1 MKTRSSIVG
10 GLIMI
15 AVGVLFL
22 LLQLFPGLGDFFD
35 IGQLWP
41 LLIML
46 VGLFFLVGA
55 VWGTPPLAIP
65 GSIVGGI
72 GLILLYQNLT
82 GQWDSWAY
90 VWALIPGFV
99 GIGLIIAGVLGRLP
113 EQVAAGRRLL
123 VISLVLFVVFA
134 LFFTGF
140 GGQFGQFWPL
150 ALIGLGLWLL
160 FGNKRP
166 LRKPKSDVV
175 K

>member
-22 LLQLFPGLGDFFD
+22 LLQLFPALGAFFD

-46 VGLFFLVGA
+46 VGLFFLLGA
-55 VWGTPPLAIP
+55 LLGTPPLAIP

-82 GQWDSWAY
+82 GHWSSWAY
-90 VWALIPGFV
+90 MWALIPGFV
-99 GIGLIIAGVLGRLP
+99 GIGLIVAGVLGKLRP
-113 EQVAAGRRLL
+113 QVAAGRRLL
-123 VISLVLFVVFA
+123 VISLVLFIIFA
-134 LFFTGF
+134 LVFTGF

>member
-82 GQWDSWAY
+82 GHWDSWAY

-113 EQVAAGRRLL
+113 QQVAAGRRLL

-166 LRKPKSDVV
+166 LRKTKSDAV

>member
-82 GQWDSWAY
+82 GHWDSWAY

>member
-82 GQWDSWAY
+82 GHWDSWAY

-166 LRKPKSDVV
+166 LRKTKSDAV